1 MTRKILTI
9 VVSLIISIG
18 LVVLLGVLLYYGV
31 EENPFRPA
39 KKTLTIR
46 FDDATGIHPRSAVT
60 FLGIRVGNV
69 QSVDYDP
76 DPKVPDRT
84 EYPVVVHVRVTR
96 DVMIPS
102 SVQAVLMPT
111 LLGESSVEL
120 GLPPSKKR
128 SAIDEPLPD
137 GKEIIGRRATKLDA
151 VLPGIDETLA
161 KMKDLGTQTVDT
173 LANIAVK
180 KDAHNKTQ
188 LEELTDSLNSVA
200 KSLNQPGSD
209 SLTNQLGAIVSNL
222 KYATE
227 SIRSLVDVQSNREG
241 TVGDVLTQ
249 FRKTSDQLDK
259 DALHAD
265 SLLREIKSAAES
277 VTRTSNAI
285 SDAVVKFNE
294 RPLHYLMTTHRTPEP
309 GKPQPSR

>member
-9 VVSLIISIG
+9 AISLIISIG
-18 LVVLLGVLLYYGV
+18 LIVLLGVVLYYGV

-39 KKTLTIR
+39 KKTFTIR
-46 FDDATGIHPRSAVT
+46 FDDATGIHPRSTVT

-76 DPKVPDRT
+76 DPKVPDGT
-84 EYPVVVHVRVTR
+84 AYPVVVHIRVTR
-96 DVMIPS
+96 DVMVPS

-120 GLPPSKKR
+120 GLPPSKKQ
-128 SAIDEPLPD
+128 SAIDKPLAD
-137 GKEIIGRRATKLDA
+137 GEEIIGRRATKLDA

-161 KMKDLGTQTVDT
+161 KIKDLGTQTIDT
-173 LANIAVK
+173 LANIAVT

-188 LEELTDSLNSVA
+188 LEELTDSLSSVA

-209 SLTNQLGAIVSNL
+209 SLTSQLSVIIRNL
-222 KYATE
+222 KYATDN
-227 SIRSLVDVQSNREG
+227 IRSLVDVQSKREG

-249 FRKTSDQLDK
+249 FRKTADQLDK

-265 SLLREIKSAAES
+265 SLLREIKSATES

-285 SDAVVKFNE
+285 GDAVNKFDE
-294 RPLHYLMTTHRTPEP
+294 RPLHYLMTTRRTPGP